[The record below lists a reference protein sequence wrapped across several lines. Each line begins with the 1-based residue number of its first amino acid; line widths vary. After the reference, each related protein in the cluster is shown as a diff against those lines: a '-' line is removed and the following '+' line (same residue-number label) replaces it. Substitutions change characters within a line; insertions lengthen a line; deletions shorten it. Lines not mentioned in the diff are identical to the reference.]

1 MDKKTHRPAGKN
13 DKTTLNV
20 VIPMEVEKNKN
31 GELEIQD
38 WKTLED
44 IAKTIEEGY
53 IEIKAGSYTIEKDGT
68 RKMLS
73 EDQTIRKNSK
83 TVKNTKSVHRGRPAK
98 TEENEREA

>member
-1 MDKKTHRPAGKN
+1 MDKKTSRPAGKN
-13 DKTTLNV
+13 DKATLNV

-38 WKTLED
+38 WKTLEN

-73 EDQTIRKNSK
+73 ENQTIRKNNRSVNK
-83 TVKNTKSVHRGRPAK
+83 VKASNKGRPAK
-98 TEENEREA
+98 AVEEEREA